1 MPLAIPI
8 YFDYASSLC
17 YVAWQI
23 MRRLEGDLDVVGCWR
38 PVHIAARHPQ
48 WQPGHSLPEAARANV
63 ERVAREAGVAVRIPA
78 QWLDSRAALEGAL
91 FAEEQGRAAA
101 YHAAVFQA
109 AFAAGDDI
117 SERSVLVRAAAAAG
131 LPLGSFMECIATRR
145 MAPALGAVA
154 HEARRCGVA
163 GFPTFLLGGFPLT
176 GVQAYD
182 TMKLLI
188 DRHLRRHRAA
198 LHS

>member
-1 MPLAIPI
+1 MPLVIPI

-23 MRRLEGDLDVVGCWR
+23 MGRLESDLDVVGRWR
-38 PVHIAARHPQ
+38 PVHIAAQHPD
-48 WQPGHSLPEAARANV
+48 WQPGLSLPDAARANV
-63 ERVAREAGVAVRIPA
+63 ERVAREAGVALRIPA
-78 QWLDSRAALEGAL
+78 RWLDSRAALEGAL
-91 FAEEQGRAAA
+91 FADEHDRAAA
-101 YHAAVFQA
+101 YHAAVFQSV
-109 AFAAGDDI
+109 FEAGDDV
-117 SERSVLVRAAAAAG
+117 SERAVLVRAATAAG
-131 LPLGSFMECIATRR
+131 LPVGSFMECIATRR
-145 MAPALGAVA
+145 MAPALAAVA
-154 HEARRCGVA
+154 HEARRHGVA

>member
-1 MPLAIPI
+1 MPTLIPV

-23 MRRLEGDLDVVGCWR
+23 MRRLEGDLDVVGRWR
-38 PVHIAARHPQ
+38 PVHIVAQQPA
-48 WQPGHSLPEAARANV
+48 WQPGQRLPDAVRANV

-78 QWLDSRAALEGAL
+78 RWLDSRAALEGAL
-91 FAEEQGRAAA
+91 FAEENDRAAA
-101 YHAAVFQA
+101 YHAAVFAA
-109 AFAAGDDI
+109 AFEAGEDLSD
-117 SERSVLVRAAAAAG
+117 RAVLVRAAAAAG
-131 LPLGSFMECIATRR
+131 LPVGSFMECIATRR
-145 MAPALGAVA
+145 MAPALTAVA
-154 HEARRCGVA
+154 QEARRSGVA

-182 TMKLLI
+182 TMKLLVE
-188 DRHLRRHRAA
+188 RHLARHHAA

>member
-1 MPLAIPI
+1 MRTVIPI

-23 MRRLEGDLDVVGCWR
+23 MRRLEGDLDVVGRWR
-38 PVHIAARHPQ
+38 PVHIAAQHPE
-48 WQPGHSLPEAARANV
+48 WQPGLSLPDAARANV

-78 QWLDSRAALEGAL
+78 QWIDSRAALEGAL
-91 FAEEQGRAAA
+91 FAEEHGCAAP

-109 AFAAGDDI
+109 VFETGEDV
-117 SERSVLVRAAAAAG
+117 SERVVLVRAAAAAG
-131 LPLGSFMECIATRR
+131 LPIGSFMECIATRR
-145 MAPALGAVA
+145 MAPALAAAA

-182 TMKLLI
+182 TMKLLVA
-188 DRHLRRHRAA
+188 RHLARHHVA